1 MKNYIL
7 LSLALISLAGCA
19 QTPQQAAAM
28 QALGRD
34 LLADGVIGGRG
45 APGAVETSC
54 RPNIFGGMDCVSN

>member
-1 MKNYIL
+1 MKKMIL
-7 LSLALISLAGCA
+7 VAVALASLSGCA
-19 QTPQQAAAM
+19 QNPQQAAAM

-34 LLADGVIGGRG
+34 LMADGVVGGRG